1 MYMYYPASKYMVNYQ
16 SSLCECYTST
26 SLAGSRNLWWGWQ
39 VLKVTNLKT
48 ANIHVHLSQYT
59 PTCMMLILPLSKWEI
74 FHQIQCLPNIFAIQ
88 YIHVIEVLTLVKLV
102 ESLQHPLP
110 GMDPVV
116 IQIVL
121 STNQIAV
128 LSCRGT
134 STQTNSES
142 IHNMYNYYVQQCT
155 CTCTCIQR
163 IAAAIGTSK
172 GLSSRHLWWLD

>member
-1 MYMYYPASKYMVNYQ
+1 MYMYMYYPASKYMVNYQ

-39 VLKVTNLKT
+39 VLKVTNLKI

-59 PTCMMLILPLSKWEI
+59 PMMLILPLSNERYFTK
-74 FHQIQCLPNIFAIQ
+74 FNACQTYLLYGT
-88 YIHVIEVLTLVKLV
+88 YILTLVKLV

-128 LSCRGT
+128 LSCRVT

-142 IHNMYNYYVQQCT
+142 IHNMYVQQCM
-155 CTCTCIQR
+155 CTCIQR

-172 GLSSRHLWWLD
+172 GLSSRRLWWLD